1 MGKLDDDIV
10 AHWRLQIVFHHEEL
24 ERYEDGTNEA
34 FEMQGGQ
41 RVNVT
46 VDVMR
51 KLMFKIEKLERQIAA
66 CEKKNA

>member
-1 MGKLDDDIV
+1 MGKPDDDI
-10 AHWRLQIVFHHEEL
+10 AHWRLQLNFHQEEL
-24 ERYEDGTNEA
+24 ERYEDGTKEE
-34 FEMQGGQ
+34 FEMQDGQ

-51 KLMFKIEKLERQIAA
+51 KLMFKIEKLERHIAA

>member
-1 MGKLDDDIV
+1 MGKLDDDIL
-10 AHWRLQIVFHHEEL
+10 HWRLQIGFHQEEL
-24 ERYEDGTNEA
+24 ERYEDGTKEA

-51 KLMFKIEKLERQIAA
+51 KLMFKIEKLERHIAA

>member
-1 MGKLDDDIV
+1 MGKYDDDI
-10 AHWRLQIVFHHEEL
+10 AHWRLQLLLHQEEL
-24 ERYEDGTNEA
+24 ERYEDGTKEE

-46 VDVMR
+46 ADVMR
-51 KLMFKIEKLERQIAA
+51 KLMFKIEKLERHITA

>member
-1 MGKLDDDIV
+1 MKDDTDDDI

>member
-1 MGKLDDDIV
+1 MGKLDDDIL
-10 AHWRLQIVFHHEEL
+10 HWRLQIGFHQEEL
-24 ERYEDGTNEA
+24 ERYEDGTKEA

-51 KLMFKIEKLERQIAA
+51 KLMFKIEKLERDIAA